1 MAGKREGWLEE
12 GREVG
17 RVGRTGVDRRSI
29 GQMDGKIS
37 EWLLCVDQGNE
48 RH

>member
-12 GREVG
+12 GR
-17 RVGRTGVDRRSI
+17 VGRTGVDRRSV

-37 EWLLCVDQGNE
+37 EWLLCVAQGIE